1 MDEVK
6 LKLKKK
12 LQGIPDG
19 KIAME
24 NHFGGSADSLLIENN
39 LYATLF
45 ENGKG
50 KLEIYEI
57 APGIELCFRTYLARS
72 LNFSHDC
79 LERKTIEINHCR
91 FGRIGWEMGDGS
103 ALYLG
108 EGDMSL
114 HDMNSCAH
122 SEIEFPL
129 EYYQGLCIFM
139 DLSKVQDEFFELLKS
154 TSIDVNQMYEK
165 FCGKG
170 TDGSTTILASFA
182 VDSLF
187 SVLYDLPKEMVVPY
201 ARVKMQE
208 LILSLKLVESPAFSR
223 EKYSKNQI
231 ETIQKVH
238 AKMIENLDKRYTIDV
253 LSSEFLMNQTT
264 LKAVFKKVYGKP
276 IASYMK
282 DYRMKKASEM
292 LKESDMLLFD
302 VARAVGYSSQSKFS
316 QAFKETYGV
325 VPSRYRQEQMLA
337 SFKRR

>member
-208 LILSLKLVESPAFSR
+208 LILRLKLVESPAFS
-223 EKYSKNQI
+223 I
-231 ETIQKVH
+231 T
-238 AKMIENLDKRYTIDV
+238 
-253 LSSEFLMNQTT
+253 
-264 LKAVFKKVYGKP
+264 
-276 IASYMK
+276 
-282 DYRMKKASEM
+282 
-292 LKESDMLLFD
+292 
-302 VARAVGYSSQSKFS
+302 
-316 QAFKETYGV
+316 
-325 VPSRYRQEQMLA
+325 
-337 SFKRR
+337 

>member
-57 APGIELCFRTYLARS
+57 STGIELCFRTYLARS

-170 TDGSTTILASFA
+170 TDGCF
-182 VDSLF
+182 
-187 SVLYDLPKEMVVPY
+187 
-201 ARVKMQE
+201 RCC
-208 LILSLKLVESPAFSR
+208 
-223 EKYSKNQI
+223 
-231 ETIQKVH
+231 
-238 AKMIENLDKRYTIDV
+238 MICQRRW
-253 LSSEFLMNQTT
+253 SFLMPG
-264 LKAVFKKVYGKP
+264 LKCR
-276 IASYMK
+276 S
-282 DYRMKKASEM
+282 
-292 LKESDMLLFD
+292 
-302 VARAVGYSSQSKFS
+302 
-316 QAFKETYGV
+316 
-325 VPSRYRQEQMLA
+325 
-337 SFKRR
+337 